1 MGSPLLCCLHP
12 SFCQLLSMPCTKGGL
27 LSATRV
33 EMPHPI
39 ACLFVNTPISA
50 PQSVLTT
57 WNPRQ
62 DPFSGMG
69 PGGLR
74 QRQATSQG
82 ESRHGAA
89 SRRPGWRRQ
98 VHLSPVASWLSSTRT
113 HFAGGGRFSWQP
125 DQWHRHTT
133 SRHVYNVDNNWRRPQ
148 NLAIDHLRLRVQ
160 HLHKKTR
167 HSEVVTESTS

>member
-1 MGSPLLCCLHP
+1 
-12 SFCQLLSMPCTKGGL
+12 
-27 LSATRV
+27 
-33 EMPHPI
+33 MPHPI

-82 ESRHGAA
+82 KSRHGAA

-98 VHLSPVASWLSSTRT
+98 VHLSPRWHPGFQALADPINPVQGLGFRT

-125 DQWHRHTT
+125 DQWHRHTA